1 MKRSWGWINSYSKA
15 ANLHVLL
22 YSKPQVQM
30 QKNVLCIWDNKRAE
44 NYSLQN
50 TPTVT
55 FGEMTHLHLS

>member
-15 ANLHVLL
+15 ANLHALFKA
-22 YSKPQVQM
+22 SGADA
-30 QKNVLCIWDNKRAE
+30 KNVLCIWDNKSAE

-55 FGEMTHLHLS
+55 FGEMTHRHLS